1 MLTVHFDFFGL
12 FLNEKIKRGE
22 KGLLN
27 NNKKRTNKKKMK
39 EVEMEEDKSS
49 FLYIVAGDEAE
60 RGYKG
65 TLKRK

>member
-1 MLTVHFDFFGL
+1 MRKSKEAKRAYLTTTRK
-12 FLNEKIKRGE
+12 EQ
-22 KGLLN
+22 
-27 NNKKRTNKKKMK
+27 TKKKMK